1 MKNKPNMTVGGRAGI
16 VAFAIQRLRAD
27 KRIQGP
33 SLPQKDLERGEMNR
47 AESESS

>member
-16 VAFAIQRLRAD
+16 VSFPVQCLRAD

-47 AESESS
+47 AELESS